1 MLETLGETLLAGDFG
16 LLYFAGSQHRP
27 WLTPIMYGLTSLGD
41 GWPIVVLSILSYL
54 GLVFLRRR
62 REAVVL
68 FLVTL
73 TAFLLMVAL
82 KNTVGRE
89 RPDVAWRL
97 IDLPSDFSFPS
108 GHAFCGLTFYG
119 LLTLI
124 LARGQKP
131 IVRRIVLA
139 VGFSVALGVGVSRIY
154 LGVHYPLDVLGGW
167 LGGSAMLLVGQSLIA
182 PTGRAGTEPPP
193 DSTDPVAQSG

>member
-1 MLETLGETLLAGDFG
+1 MAGDFG

-41 GWPIVVLSILSYL
+41 GWPVVVLSILSYL
-54 GLVFLRRR
+54 VLVFLRRR
-62 REAVVL
+62 REAIVL

-73 TAFLLMVAL
+73 SAFLMMVAL
-82 KNTVGRE
+82 KNWIGRE

-97 IDLPSDFSFPS
+97 IDRPGDFSFPS

-131 IVRRIVLA
+131 IVRRLLLA
-139 VGFSVALGVGVSRIY
+139 GGFSLALGVGLSRIY

-167 LGGSAMLLVGQSLIA
+167 LGGTAMLLVGQSLIA
-182 PTGRAGTEPPP
+182 PAARAEIEPPP
-193 DSTDPVAQSG
+193 GSTDPAAQSG

>member
-1 MLETLGETLLAGDFG
+1 VLETLGESLLAGDFG

-27 WLTPIMYGLTSLGD
+27 WLTPVMRGLTSLGD
-41 GWPIVVLSILSYL
+41 GWTIVLLSILSYL
-54 GLVFLRRR
+54 LLVFLRRR

-82 KNTVGRE
+82 KSWIGRE

-97 IDLPSDFSFPS
+97 IDRPSDSSFPS

-119 LLTLI
+119 LLTLM
-124 LARGQKP
+124 LARGRP
-131 IVRRIVLA
+131 PRLRRVIVP
-139 VGFSVALGVGVSRIY
+139 VGFTLALGVGLSRIY

-167 LGGSAMLLVGQSLIA
+167 LGGTAMLLVGQTLIA
-182 PTGRAGTEPPP
+182 PAETAESGPLPG
-193 DSTDPVAQSG
+193 STDPTAQSG